1 MKDLA
6 RRIAAEKENIEKAL
20 QYLAEARTRK
30 DRSAVELAAIATFL
44 HNIYNGMENILKQVA
59 KAKGVAFGGSPTWH
73 KDLLDFAASSGIIP
87 EELSDRLYEYLTF
100 RHFFVHGYGFM
111 LEEAPLEHLACD
123 IPTIWQ
129 EFGSAIE
136 RYCRDLDATA

>member
-6 RRIAAEKENIEKAL
+6 RRIAAEKENVEKAL
-20 QYLAEARTRK
+20 QNLAEARARK

-44 HNIYNGMENILKQVA
+44 HNIYNGIENILKQVA
-59 KAKGVAFGGSPTWH
+59 KAKGVEFAKSPTWH
-73 KDLLDFAASSGIIP
+73 KDVLNFSTASGIIP

-123 IPTIWQ
+123 IPGIWR
-129 EFGSAIE
+129 EFALAVE
-136 RYCRDLDATA
+136 RYCRDLDGMA